1 VFFGQP
7 VQYGEKSFIRL
18 AIGAYTVRAFLE
30 KDAVDLTNDYRLI
43 NIIEAVAQEMFSGK

>member
-1 VFFGQP
+1 
-7 VQYGEKSFIRL
+7 L

-43 NIIEAVAQEMFSGK
+43 SIIESFAQEMFGGE